1 MRRSFTVHAGLQL
14 ALATVALS
22 AAAYTAVPYLP
33 PFAGEGIL
41 LGIGFALL
49 FPLHAATIFR
59 SIALEF
65 RVRGYA
71 RNKTNQWRALKAL
84 PGRVHALLVG
94 LGLAGAVLL
103 SGAFSDDSGLQATDS
118 VRGRYY
124 AVDTTDPQ
132 RQRIEVTRSQ
142 YEALNKQG
150 QRFMF
155 TIYGLIAGAGGGLTL
170 VFAKLDDRAGRP

>member
-1 MRRSFTVHAGLQL
+1 MHAGLQL
-14 ALATVALS
+14 ALAIMALS
-22 AAAYTAVPYLP
+22 AAAYSAVPHLP

-59 SIALEF
+59 SIALEI

-71 RNKTNQWRALKAL
+71 SNRTNQWRALKSL
-84 PGRVHALLVG
+84 PGRVHVLLVG

-103 SGAFSDDSGLQATDS
+103 SGAFSDDSGLQATDA

-132 RQRIEVTRSQ
+132 RQRIEVTGSQ
-142 YEALNKQG
+142 YEALSKQG
-150 QRFMF
+150 QKTMLA
-155 TIYGLIAGAGGGLTL
+155 IYGLIAAGGGGLTL
-170 VFAKLDDRAGRP
+170 VFAKLENWAGRP